1 DSLSLFLDR
10 LTEVGIPEPSSG
22 HEGMIEFDRRRA
34 IKGHLLDLGVQTCV
48 EVRRAAQALAAV
60 RAVGLEL
67 ASGERRQET
76 GDGDQ
81 GTEKTPPPANPP
93 RSREPPRWEW
103 RLVGIWRAIGRGDAA
118 SVRDFLPSFVAHFRR
133 DPLLYCPP
141 PDGGK
146 PREVLQAQTALAVLE
161 DLVTRLPRLGLLRET
176 FQLTKLARQMEWN
189 NPPEGRRVSS
199 FDQLFRTAL

>member
-1 DSLSLFLDR
+1 
-10 LTEVGIPEPSSG
+10 
-22 HEGMIEFDRRRA
+22 
-34 IKGHLLDLGVQTCV
+34 LGVAACV

-60 RAVGLEL
+60 RAPGPEL
-67 ASGERRQET
+67 PMASSQASGGGKQGEPP
-76 GDGDQ
+76 DGNTLDASDGKNQ
-81 GTEKTPPPANPP
+81 GANAP
-93 RSREPPRWEW
+93 RSPAPRSPEPPMWESL
-103 RLVGIWRAIGRGDAA
+103 LVRIVRAISGGAAA

-133 DPLLYCPP
+133 EPLLYCPP
-141 PDGGK
+141 SDGGK